1 MLSLFPVLLLN
12 LESESQV
19 GWPVF
24 VLVMG
29 GIFVI
34 GWVLNVLAG
43 RALKGKCGRRQSH
56 SVYKK

>member
-1 MLSLFPVLLLN
+1 MLSPFPVLLLN

-24 VLVMG
+24 VLVMAG
-29 GIFVI
+29 VFVI
-34 GWVLNVLAG
+34 GWALNVLAG
-43 RALKGKCGRRQSH
+43 RALKGKCRRRQSH

>member
-1 MLSLFPVLLLN
+1 MLSLFPVLLL
-12 LESESQV
+12 EPEMESQV

-43 RALKGKCGRRQSH
+43 RALKGKCRRRQSH
-56 SVYKK
+56 FVYKK